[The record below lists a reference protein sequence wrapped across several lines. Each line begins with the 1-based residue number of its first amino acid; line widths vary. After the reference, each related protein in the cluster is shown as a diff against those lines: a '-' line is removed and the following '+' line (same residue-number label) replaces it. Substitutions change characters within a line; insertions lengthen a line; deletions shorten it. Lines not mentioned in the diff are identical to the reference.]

1 MKINRVF
8 DIIGPMGPVPNG
20 LNWKFTNTFWDY
32 NFHVTHKLIDAF
44 NKSYTQLSVYDC
56 NLNLPQD
63 IIKNYHITD
72 LHFDEESKLITNKEE
87 NYFYTIHPFG
97 NIHISTGLDMSYHEG
112 MHSFDFISKKT
123 KTYSEASNFWLIY
136 DYSSEGDINEH
147 IFESLHLACKRNNIN
162 PSKVIVITA
171 SENTFDI
178 YKRYLDK
185 APQDKLLYTAFYP
198 WSLLGKAKDTQSI
211 MFEKKI
217 IDFNGHKNKN
227 SIMLDDEFDNL
238 TQRESYALCLN
249 RRLAPHRLILIS
261 WLLENKLFDKTKT
274 SYDIKLLHR
283 DDAGLDLVSGS
294 GHDGDGYLESQSSKN
309 EIMSGFRKMVKKEKS
324 IIDFE
329 DIENVWGFA
338 FENSE
343 NYKSTYFSI
352 VTETLFYE
360 LGNYLSEKTWKPIA
374 HLHPFILIGRPG
386 MLKFLHSLGF
396 KTFSEFWDESYDTIE
411 MNSTRMEKIFEVIKT
426 LLSKSKDEWDE
437 LNKKLKPIL
446 IFNRNLLLTF
456 QEEKVGNT
464 YKNKLFNLIQNEPNQ
479 ENYYLL

>member
-8 DIIGPMGPVPNG
+8 DIIGPMGPIPNG

-72 LHFDEESKLITNKEE
+72 LHFDEESKIITNKAE

-147 IFESLHLACKRNNIN
+147 IFESLHEACKRNNIN

-185 APQDKLLYTAFYP
+185 TPQDKLLYSAFYP
-198 WSLLGKAKDTQSI
+198 WSLLGKAKDTHSI

-217 IDFNGHKNKN
+217 IDFNGYKNKN

-238 TQRESYALCLN
+238 TQRESHALCLN

-261 WLLENKLFDKTKT
+261 WLLENELFDKTKT

-294 GHDGDGYLESQSSKN
+294 GHDGDGYLESQTSKN

-396 KTFSEFWDESYDTIE
+396 KTFSEFWDESYDEIE
-411 MNSTRMEKIFEVIKT
+411 NPKERYFAIEKII
-426 LLSKSKDEWDE
+426 LE
-437 LNKKLKPIL
+437 LNNKTINE
-446 IFNRNLLLTF
+446 FNEIYQKIKNICIYNRKVFDNYKVNSIPDIIK
-456 QEEKVGNT
+456 QIENEK
-464 YKNKLFNLIQNEPNQ
+464 
-479 ENYYLL
+479 

>member
-178 YKRYLDK
+178 
-185 APQDKLLYTAFYP
+185 
-198 WSLLGKAKDTQSI
+198 
-211 MFEKKI
+211 
-217 IDFNGHKNKN
+217 
-227 SIMLDDEFDNL
+227 
-238 TQRESYALCLN
+238 
-249 RRLAPHRLILIS
+249 
-261 WLLENKLFDKTKT
+261 
-274 SYDIKLLHR
+274 
-283 DDAGLDLVSGS
+283 
-294 GHDGDGYLESQSSKN
+294 
-309 EIMSGFRKMVKKEKS
+309 
-324 IIDFE
+324 
-329 DIENVWGFA
+329 
-338 FENSE
+338 
-343 NYKSTYFSI
+343 
-352 VTETLFYE
+352 
-360 LGNYLSEKTWKPIA
+360 
-374 HLHPFILIGRPG
+374 
-386 MLKFLHSLGF
+386 
-396 KTFSEFWDESYDTIE
+396 
-411 MNSTRMEKIFEVIKT
+411 
-426 LLSKSKDEWDE
+426 
-437 LNKKLKPIL
+437 
-446 IFNRNLLLTF
+446 
-456 QEEKVGNT
+456 
-464 YKNKLFNLIQNEPNQ
+464 
-479 ENYYLL
+479 